1 MSAAAQSDQRII
13 GKWQQPANLWQG
25 AENSIHTD
33 SVARRVGMR
42 GGTIPGTVHLSHFV
56 PILDELFADRWLKT
70 GSISMYYTYA
80 TTDREDVR
88 AIVKAPPANATD
100 VQLDAWVETPE
111 GRAVCKGTV
120 AVGKPDAIA
129 YVRSL
134 PLENAAPS
142 SVRILKAATPGMEI
156 PTREGYMVKDGGE
169 NGILHDPQFMY
180 RALAVFPPSV
190 VTAPAIGFFGATE
203 IVLHDG
209 PIRME
214 TKYRKSGKV
223 VCVGESPKTEFAWF
237 DSFLHDETGKLI
249 AEMRHMTRW
258 MKASSPLWAK

>member
-1 MSAAAQSDQRII
+1 MSAAAQSEQRII
-13 GKWQQPANLWQG
+13 GAWQKPVNRWQG

-33 SVARRVGMR
+33 SVARKVGMR

-56 PILDELFADRWLKT
+56 PILDELFGQRWLKT

-80 TTDREDVR
+80 TTDGEDVR
-88 AIVKAPPANATD
+88 AIVKSPPTNAKD

-111 GRAVCKGTV
+111 GRVVCKGTV
-120 AVGKPDAIA
+120 AVGKPGAVS

-134 PLENAAPS
+134 PLENAAPG
-142 SVRILKAATPGMEI
+142 SVRILKGMTPGMEI
-156 PTREGYMVKDGGE
+156 PPRDGYIVKEGGQ

-180 RALAVFPPSV
+180 RALAVFPPDV
-190 VTAPAIGFFGATE
+190 VTAPAVGFFGATE
-203 IVLHDG
+203 IALRDG

-214 TKYRKSGKV
+214 TKYRKSGRV
-223 VCVGESPKTEFAWF
+223 VAVGESPKTEFAWF
-237 DSFLHDETGKLI
+237 DSFLHDESGNLI

-258 MKASSPLWAK
+258 MKVSSPLWAG